1 MKLYNYIKDINIE
14 GIKSAFQLLSFFHSD
29 KGKSALNE
37 ISKDKFL
44 IDYEKLT
51 VEQAKEYMLLLNL
64 SELIVSLINNNPDI
78 ENLFPAEVKNAFMN
92 VYCKLN
98 PWKEMFDGIINIEN
112 FDVEHFVL
120 KNGSIMQSKKIL
132 AAKLE
137 F

>member
-29 KGKSALNE
+29 KGKSILNT

-51 VEQAKEYMLLLNL
+51 VEQAKEYILLLNI

-78 ENLFPAEVKNAFMN
+78 ENLFSAEVKNAFMN
-92 VYCKLN
+92 VYCKLI
-98 PWKEMFDGIINIEN
+98 PWKEMFEGIINIEN
-112 FDVEHFVL
+112 FDAEHFVL
-120 KNGSIMQSKKIL
+120 KNGSIIQSKKIL
-132 AAKLE
+132 SAKLE

>member
-1 MKLYNYIKDINIE
+1 MKLYNYIKDINID

-29 KGKSALNE
+29 KGKSILNA

-44 IDYEKLT
+44 IDYEKMT
-51 VEQAKEYMLLLNL
+51 VEKAKEYMLLLNI
-64 SELIVSLINNNPDI
+64 SELIVSLINNDPDI

-92 VYCKLN
+92 VYCKLI
-98 PWKEMFDGIINIEN
+98 PWKEMFEGIINIDN
-112 FDVEHFVL
+112 FDAEHYVL
-120 KNGSIMQSKKIL
+120 KKGSIIQSKKIL